1 MGICS
6 SYESVSV
13 ATAKIIHQ
21 DGQLQEFSYPVRVS
35 YVLQKH
41 PSCFI
46 CNSDEMDFDN
56 YVSALHGDE
65 ELQLGHLYFV
75 LPLSRLKQPI
85 QAEDLAALAVMASSA
100 LMKSSSTSNKKD
112 SAPLVFSVTNQM
124 KNMRVANSNTVG
136 NGGGGGGDGRGV
148 VVGNKHKRGSSRGR
162 DFTSNLN
169 VISE

>member
-1 MGICS
+1 
-6 SYESVSV
+6 
-13 ATAKIIHQ
+13 
-21 DGQLQEFSYPVRVS
+21 
-35 YVLQKH
+35 
-41 PSCFI
+41 
-46 CNSDEMDFDN
+46 MDFGN

-136 NGGGGGGDGRGV
+136 NGGGGGRGA

-169 VISE
+169 VITE